1 MSESQVLLSEDSG
14 GVRTL
19 TLNRPDRRNAINR
32 QLWEALANALRA
44 AARDTEL
51 RALVINGA
59 GGSFCSGADITTPED
74 IHPRHKLR
82 RLTDVALALHEL
94 AVPTI
99 AKVTGVAVGAGWN
112 LALGCDF
119 VVATP
124 ESRFCQIFSKRGL
137 SVDLGGSWLLPKL
150 VGLQQAKRLVLLA
163 DMIDADEART
173 LGLVTW
179 VKAADE
185 IDAFVTEL
193 RLGWPQGRPSPWR
206 RARRC
211 STTAPMRHCAR
222 RSQTRPARNRAISPP
237 QTLWRRTRRSP
248 RSETRRSL
256 DDGLYHP
263 DRSNKMRETVIVEA
277 VRTPVGKRNGGLSD
291 MHAAD
296 LSAIVLNALVERAGI
311 DPEIVDDVV
320 WGCVSQVGDQ
330 SSNIGRYS
338 VLAAGWPETIPGTT
352 INRACG
358 SSQQALDFAVQAVM
372 SGQQDVVVAGGVE
385 VMSRVPLGSARAT
398 GMPYGPKVL
407 ARYADFSFNQ
417 GISAELIAQKWG
429 FSRTRLDEYSARSHE
444 LAATAQDDGAFET
457 QIMPVFT
464 DAEPVVADEGIR
476 RGTTVEKLAG
486 LKPAFKE
493 DGVIHAG
500 NSSQISD
507 GAAALLVM
515 TAENAVAM
523 GLTPMVRYRAGAV
536 TGADPVLMLT
546 GPIPATEKVLHKAGV
561 GLGEV
566 GVFEVNEAFA
576 PVPLAWLAETGAD
589 EDKLNPLGGAI
600 ALGHPLGASGAVLM
614 TRMINHMRDNGIR
627 YGLQTMCEGGGTANA
642 TLVELI
648 A

>member
-1 MSESQVLLSEDSG
+1 
-14 GVRTL
+14 
-19 TLNRPDRRNAINR
+19 
-32 QLWEALANALRA
+32 
-44 AARDTEL
+44 
-51 RALVINGA
+51 
-59 GGSFCSGADITTPED
+59 
-74 IHPRHKLR
+74 
-82 RLTDVALALHEL
+82 
-94 AVPTI
+94 
-99 AKVTGVAVGAGWN
+99 
-112 LALGCDF
+112 
-119 VVATP
+119 
-124 ESRFCQIFSKRGL
+124 
-137 SVDLGGSWLLPKL
+137 
-150 VGLQQAKRLVLLA
+150 
-163 DMIDADEART
+163 
-173 LGLVTW
+173 
-179 VKAADE
+179 
-185 IDAFVTEL
+185 
-193 RLGWPQGRPSPWR
+193 
-206 RARRC
+206 
-211 STTAPMRHCAR
+211 
-222 RSQTRPARNRAISPP
+222 
-237 QTLWRRTRRSP
+237 
-248 RSETRRSL
+248 
-256 DDGLYHP
+256 
-263 DRSNKMRETVIVEA
+263 MRETVIVDA

-296 LSAIVLNALVERAGI
+296 LSAIVLNALMERAGV
-311 DPEIVDDVV
+311 DPDIVDDVV

-338 VLAAGWPETIPGTT
+338 VLAAGWPESIPGTT

-385 VMSRVPLGSARAT
+385 VMSRVPLGAARAS

-407 ARYADFSFNQ
+407 ERYSDFSFNQ

-429 FSRTRLDEYSARSHE
+429 FSRTRLDEYSAMSHE
-444 LAATAQDDGAFET
+444 RAAAAQDAGAFET

-464 DAEPVVADEGIR
+464 DGEPMVADEGVR
-476 RGTTVEKLAG
+476 RGTSVEKLAG

-523 GLTPMVRYRAGAV
+523 GLTPIVRYRSGAV
-536 TGADPVLMLT
+536 AGADPVLMLT
-546 GPIPATEKVLHKAGV
+546 GPIPATQKVLHKAGMN
-561 GLGEV
+561 LAEV

-576 PVPLAWLAETGAD
+576 PVPLAWAAETGAD
-589 EDKLNPLGGAI
+589 EKKLNPLGGAI

-648 A
+648 S